1 MPGNTLVEEFSE
13 QIYNAGR
20 KKAYVIGHTD
30 KSNPN
35 INGAKTTIKQ
45 QDYRHGERSIY
56 HNGILLK
63 TTKQKGIIAHDEI
76 QGLIK

>member
-1 MPGNTLVEEFSE
+1 MSVISIKGR
-13 QIYNAGR
+13 R

-30 KSNPN
+30 ISNPN
-35 INGAKTTIKQ
+35 INGSKTTIKQ

-56 HNGILLK
+56 HNGKLLK
-63 TTKQKGIIAHDEI
+63 MTKKNGVIAHDEI